1 MKDQEINEAK
11 KILAFEVTKIT
22 RGEKQAKEAK
32 DISTNIFTKNTLD
45 ERIGSFSVSS
55 KEILNSS
62 FTLLDAVEKLQL
74 IKSRSETKRLI
85 KSNAIKIN
93 DENYNESDFS
103 LSSFISKKE
112 IKISV
117 GKKKIGI
124 INIIN

>member
-1 MKDQEINEAK
+1 M
-11 KILAFEVTKIT
+11 
-22 RGEKQAKEAK
+22 

-93 DENYNESDFS
+93 DENYNQSDFS
-103 LSSFISKKE
+103 LSSYMSENETRNLTKTRIKEALDYVEKVRLYYQTLSVKERKNSKPF
-112 IKISV
+112 
-117 GKKKIGI
+117 
-124 INIIN
+124 